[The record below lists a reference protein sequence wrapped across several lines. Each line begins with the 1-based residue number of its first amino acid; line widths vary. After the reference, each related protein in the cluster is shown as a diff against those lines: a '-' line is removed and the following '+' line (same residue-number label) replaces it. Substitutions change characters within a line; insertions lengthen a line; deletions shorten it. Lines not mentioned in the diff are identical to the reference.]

1 MRVAQSWLAEILQRA
16 TPEWNVT
23 PEELDAGFVRVGL
36 EVEDIETLDRVDNLV
51 VGRVAEITELE
62 GFKKPIR
69 FCQVEV
75 GEDAPRGI
83 VCGARNFDEGDLIVA
98 ALPGAVLPG
107 GFAIASRKTYGQVS
121 DGMICSVSEL
131 GIGKD
136 HSGILVLEP
145 GSAEPGDDANDLL
158 GLGDTVIELNITPDR
173 GYCFSLRGLTRE
185 LACGFDLEFIDPAQV
200 PSLPSEGGE
209 SYPIRLEPE
218 AGATRFA
225 ARKVT
230 GIDPAAVT
238 PWWMQRRLHT
248 AGVRPIS
255 PAVDVTNFVMLEL
268 GQPLHAF
275 DAATL
280 QGELVIRRAAAGE
293 KLTTLDGVERALD
306 PEDVVITDDS
316 GVISLA
322 GIMGG
327 ATTEVGDGTTDIL
340 LEAATWDP
348 LAVFRGNRRHKLSSE
363 AGKRFERTVDPEVAL
378 AALDRAASLLV
389 EIAGGRV
396 EPTLTDLAVHT
407 ETASIHMDIDLP
419 DRIAGVSYANGTAAR
434 RLTQIGCAVEVGVGD
449 DGHGQLVVTPP
460 SWRPDL
466 RQPADLVEEVLR
478 LEGLEQIP
486 SIVPAAPAGRGL
498 TPSQRRRRSV
508 GRALASDGYVEVLA
522 PVFLPA
528 GVFDTW
534 ALDADDPRRT
544 TTKVL
549 NPLESDRP
557 ELATTLL
564 PGLLEVLSRNV
575 SRGHRDIA
583 LFSMAQVVH
592 PGPDT
597 TAVAALSVDRRPTE
611 DEIALLER
619 SLPAQ
624 PVHIGGVLSG
634 LREPAGPW
642 GTGRAAEAADAF
654 AAADTVARAA
664 GVQLERRAAQYLP
677 WHPGRC
683 AELLVDGVVVGH
695 AGELH
700 PAVLERAGLP
710 ARTCAFE
717 VNLDALPIVEA
728 LPAPV
733 VSPFPAV
740 LQDVAVVVSDEI
752 PAAQVEAAL
761 RSGGGE
767 LLEDIRLFDVF
778 TGSQVGD
785 GRKSLAFALRFRAY
799 DRTLTE
805 DDASAARDAA
815 VAAASAA
822 VGAELRH

>member
-1 MRVAQSWLAEILQRA
+1 MRVAQSWLTEILQRA
-16 TPEWNVT
+16 TPEWDVT
-23 PEELDAGFVRVGL
+23 AEELDAGFVRVGL
-36 EVEDIETLDRVDNLV
+36 EVEDVETLARIDNLV
-51 VGRVAEITELE
+51 VGRVAEITELTE
-62 GFKKPIR
+62 FKKPIR
-69 FCQVEV
+69 FCKVDV
-75 GEDAPRGI
+75 GEDEPRGI
-83 VCGARNFDEGDLIVA
+83 VCGARNFAEGDLVVA

-107 GFAIASRKTYGQVS
+107 DFVIASRKTYGHIS
-121 DGMICSVSEL
+121 DGMICSLSEL

-145 GSAEPGDDANDLL
+145 GSAEPGTDANDLL
-158 GLGDTVIELNITPDR
+158 GLGDTLIELNITPDR
-173 GYCFSLRGLTRE
+173 GYCFSVRGLTRE
-185 LACGFDLEFIDPAQV
+185 LACGFDLEFADPASV
-200 PSLPSEGGE
+200 PALPSDGGE
-209 SYPIRLEPE
+209 AYPIRLEAE
-218 AGATRFA
+218 TNATRFA
-225 ARKVT
+225 ARRVT
-230 GIDPAAVT
+230 GIDPKAVS

-255 PAVDVTNFVMLEL
+255 PAVDVTNYVMLEL

-280 QGELVIRRAAAGE
+280 RGELVVRRARAGE
-293 KLTTLDGVERALD
+293 KLTTLDGVERDLD

-327 ATTEVGDGTTDIL
+327 STTEVSDSTTDVL

-363 AGKRFERTVDPEVAL
+363 AGKRFERTVDPAVAR

-396 EPTLTDLAVHT
+396 EPTLTDIVVPT
-407 ETASIHMDIDLP
+407 ESPTIRMDIDLP
-419 DRIAGVSYANGTAAR
+419 DRMAGVSYPNGTAAR
-434 RLTQIGCAVEVGVGD
+434 RLTQIGCTVEVGVGE

-460 SWRPDL
+460 TWRPDL

-486 SIVPAAPAGRGL
+486 SVLPSAPAGRGL
-498 TPSQRRRRSV
+498 TAPQKRRRSV
-508 GRALASDGYVEVLA
+508 SRALAYDGYVEVLA

-528 GVFDTW
+528 GVFDIW
-534 ALDADDPRRT
+534 GLDADDPRRV

-549 NPLESDRP
+549 NPLEADRP

-564 PGLLEVLSRNV
+564 PGLLEILGRNV
-575 SRGHRDIA
+575 SRGQRDLSLYAI
-583 LFSMAQVVH
+583 AQVVR
-592 PGPDT
+592 PTPET
-597 TAVAALSVDRRPTE
+597 TPVQALPVDRRPSD
-611 DEIALLER
+611 DEIALLEG

-624 PVHIGGVLSG
+624 PVHVGGVLAG

-642 GTGRAAEAADAF
+642 GPGRAADAFDAF
-654 AAADTVARAA
+654 AAAESVARAA
-664 GVQLERRAAQYLP
+664 GVRLERRAAQYLP

-700 PAVLERAGLP
+700 PAVIERAGLP

-717 VNLDALPIVEA
+717 LDLDALPIVES
-728 LPAPV
+728 LPAPL

-740 LQDVAVVVSDEI
+740 LQDVAVVVDASV
-752 PAAQVEAAL
+752 PAADVESAL
-761 RSGGGE
+761 RSGGGD
-767 LLEDIRLFDVF
+767 LLEDIRLFDVYE
-778 TGSQVGD
+778 GAQLGEN
-785 GRKSLAFALRFRAY
+785 RKSLAFALRFRAA

-805 DDASAARDAA
+805 DEASAAREAA
-815 VAAASAA
+815 VAAAATA
-822 VGAELRH
+822 VGAQLRA